1 MQAGFILAIVFAI
14 LVTIFALQNAQAIAV
29 NFLFFSGE
37 ASLALVILISVGVG
51 AIILGMFNLY
61 SKYKNRKTIKELRVQ
76 MKEMQKQL
84 DEYEDLL
91 DRLQPKPSET
101 DTTEIR
107 DSADESVIDVDTA
120 SSASETNKETTE
132 Q

>member
-61 SKYKNRKTIKELRVQ
+61 SRYKNKKTIKELRVQ
-76 MKEMQKQL
+76 MKEMQKKL

-101 DTTEIR
+101 ETTEI
-107 DSADESVIDVDTA
+107 SESTDETVIDVDVA
-120 SSASETNKETTE
+120 STESETSKETTE